1 MSTNRFYAKE
11 IQNRNYLSPVGFKFA
26 LTKYPKV
33 SFLSNRA
40 SIPAITAGTANQP
53 SYLKDINVP
62 GDKLVYDDFQLTFI
76 VDENMEN
83 YMGIHNWLV
92 GLTYPESV
100 QQFTDQITEDGKG
113 NIQNQFSD
121 GTLLILN
128 SNFQTQAQVRF
139 RELFPTSLTPLEF
152 LADDTEANYFTAT
165 ATFKYTIYNIYAADG
180 RTPL

>member
-33 SFLSNRA
+33 SFLANRA
-40 SIPAITAGTANQP
+40 QIPSITAGTAIQP
-53 SYLKDINVP
+53 SYLKDVNVP

-83 YMGIHNWLV
+83 YMSIHNWLV

-100 QQFTDQITEDGKG
+100 QQFTDQIAGDMK
-113 NIQNQFSD
+113 NLFSE

-128 SNFQTQAQVRF
+128 SSFQTQTQVKF
-139 RELFPTSLTPLEF
+139 RELFPVSLTPLEF
-152 LADDTEANYFTAT
+152 LADETETNYFTAT
-165 ATFKYTIYNIYAADG
+165 ASFKYTIYNIFAADG